1 MVARFRARAD
11 SGTARQID
19 ALCWRG
25 RGVSAASLAPR
36 LPPIRKRLDDGGRS
50 ETTDSDDSVA
60 DPAAEQ
66 SGRVEPLLGASV
78 AELAGISEPLLRLR
92 RYADGSGRSPV
103 SFGGTG
109 HLTMNDRLTASRV
122 REWVGKSAR
131 FFSVVSVPP
140 WLFFS
145 PQRYG
150 GHGKIRGSLIAAD
163 PRRRGQSRLFCRQA
177 VSSPLRRVPP
187 NHQVETNRCQA
198 SRLRS
203 WPVTGDSFPV
213 CHGALTAAVAHP
225 GR

>member
-1 MVARFRARAD
+1 MILGETFRTSCLETGNSASGLITRFASYASSKSRNCRRANNSLD
-11 SGTARQID
+11 PTAGGVT
-19 ALCWRG
+19 RG
-25 RGVSAASLAPR
+25 FSAFLTR
-36 LPPIRKRLDDGGRS
+36 C
-50 ETTDSDDSVA
+50 
-60 DPAAEQ
+60 
-66 SGRVEPLLGASV
+66 
-78 AELAGISEPLLRLR
+78 
-92 RYADGSGRSPV
+92 GSAWA
-103 SFGGTG
+103 FGGTG